1 MAATSPL
8 SASNDQDHTESPDV
22 RRWWL
27 LGLLSVA
34 QFMLVLDVTVVNVAL
49 PDIGVELALHRG
61 VMPWVLTTYTLVFG
75 GLMLLGGRATDMFGA
90 RRVLLS
96 GLAIFV
102 VASLVSGLAA
112 DAAILL
118 AGRAAQGIGAA
129 LMSPAA
135 LSMVTTTFAGKD
147 RARALGIWAAI
158 GGAGSALGV
167 ILGGL
172 LTSGP
177 GWRWVFFIN
186 VPAGLIVLALT
197 PLVIPARWRRRS
209 GPVQVDAA
217 GALSVTLATGAA
229 IYGLVNVGG
238 HGWLAVSTLVPL
250 AVAVLL
256 YGVFV
261 LVERVAFAP
270 LMPLRVLTGRPV
282 VAGVMLMLVATGL
295 LVGAFYL
302 GSFYLQR
309 LHGYSAAETGL
320 AFLPI
325 ALGTIIGAHGGS
337 QAVTKLDGRVLAAGS
352 LAVAALGSGLA
363 AAAGSPLGLV
373 AGLSVASIGVGAALV
388 TAVTAA
394 LSGVAPDEAGTR
406 SGIVNTFHELG
417 GALGVAVLSSV
428 AVGGVTGDISTS
440 GVTHAFTVSAVAA
453 VAAAVLAAIIV
464 PAGVAPAGAIPHTH

>member
-1 MAATSPL
+1 LAVST
-8 SASNDQDHTESPDV
+8 NQGHTKSPDA

-27 LGLLSVA
+27 LGVLSLA

-49 PDIGVELALHRG
+49 PDIGVDLALGRG
-61 VMPWVLTTYTLVFG
+61 VAPWVLTAYTLAFG
-75 GLMLLGGRATDMFGA
+75 GLMLLGGRAADVFGA
-90 RRVLLS
+90 RRVLLG

-112 DAAILL
+112 DATMLL

-135 LSMVTTTFAGKD
+135 LSVITTTFDGRD
-147 RARALGIWAAI
+147 RARALGVWAAI
-158 GGAGSALGV
+158 GGGGSVLGV

-186 VPAGLIVLALT
+186 VPAGLIVLALL
-197 PLVIPARWRRRS
+197 PGLHPAVRYRS
-209 GPVQVDAA
+209 GRVPVDVA
-217 GALSVTLATGAA
+217 GALLVTLGTGAG
-229 IYGLVNVGG
+229 IYGLINAGG

-250 AVAVLL
+250 AAAVLL

-261 LVERVAFAP
+261 MVERAAAAP
-270 LMPLRVLTGRPV
+270 LMPLLVLTRRPV
-282 VAGVMLMLVATGL
+282 VAGVLLMLVATGL
-295 LVGAFYL
+295 MVGAFLL

-309 LHGYSAAETGL
+309 LHGYSAAGTGL

-325 ALGTIIGAHGGS
+325 ALGTLIGAHGGS
-337 QAVTKLDGRVLAAGS
+337 RAVTKLDGRVLAAGS

-363 AAAGSPLGLV
+363 AVAGGPVSLV

-388 TAVTAA
+388 TAITAA
-394 LSGVAPDEAGTR
+394 LTAVDPREAGTR

-417 GALGVAVLSSV
+417 AAVGVAVLSSV
-428 AVGGVTGDISTS
+428 ALAGGGPSTTGF
-440 GVTHAFTVSAVAA
+440 THAFTVSAV
-453 VAAAVLAAIIV
+453 VALVGAVLAALIV
-464 PAGVAPAGAIPHTH
+464 PAGVAPAGAAPHAH

>member
-1 MAATSPL
+1 
-8 SASNDQDHTESPDV
+8 
-22 RRWWL
+22 
-27 LGLLSVA
+27 LGVA

-49 PDIGVELALHRG
+49 PDIGVDLPLHRG
-61 VMPWVLTTYTLVFG
+61 AVPWVLTAYTLAFG
-75 GLMLLGGRATDMFGA
+75 GLMLLGGRAADLFGA

-112 DAAILL
+112 DAAMLL

-135 LSMVTTTFAGKD
+135 LSMITTTFAGRD
-147 RARALGIWAAI
+147 RARALGVWAAI

-186 VPAGLIVLALT
+186 VPAGLIVLVLL
-197 PLVIPARWRRRS
+197 PMVIPARRRHRS
-209 GPVQVDAA
+209 GTVPVDVA

-229 IYGLVNVGG
+229 MYGLINAGG
-238 HGWLAVSTLVPL
+238 QGWFAVSTLVPL
-250 AVAVLL
+250 VAAVLL

-261 LVERVAFAP
+261 VVERVAAAP
-270 LMPLRVLTGRPV
+270 LMPLRVLTRRPV
-282 VAGVMLMLVATGL
+282 VAGALLMLVATGL
-295 LVGAFYL
+295 MVSAFFL

-309 LHGYSAAETGL
+309 LHGYSAAGTGL

-337 QAVTKLDGRVLAAGS
+337 QAVTKLDGRVLAPGS
-352 LAVAALGSGLA
+352 LAVAAAGCGLA
-363 AAAGSPLGLV
+363 AGAGGPVGLV
-373 AGLSVASIGVGAALV
+373 VGLSVAAIGVGAALV

-394 LSGVAPDEAGTR
+394 LTAVAPGEAGTR

-417 GALGVAVLSSV
+417 GTLGVAVLSTV
-428 AVGGVTGDISTS
+428 AAGGVTGEVSTT
-440 GVTHAFTVSAVAA
+440 GVTLAFTVSA
-453 VAAAVLAAIIV
+453 AAALAAAALSVFVV
-464 PAGVAPAGAIPHTH
+464 PAGVAPAGATPHAH